1 MRPTDL
7 IAACQM
13 FLVPVS
19 ILFGALALS
28 GTLLLRIL
36 ISLIGVVTSGVWLYR
51 VWFWPGLAPI
61 DRNTVL
67 ILAGVFTVAWFVML
81 ASNALTW
88 FQERRPRRA
97 SVLQRAA

>member
-1 MRPTDL
+1 MRPTEL

-28 GTLLLRIL
+28 GTQPLRIV
-36 ISLIGVVTSGVWLYR
+36 ISLMGVVTSGVWFYR
-51 VWFWPGLAPI
+51 VWFWAGLAQI

-67 ILAGVFTVAWFVML
+67 ILAGVFTLAWLAML

-88 FQERRPRRA
+88 YRERRPRRP
-97 SVLQRAA
+97 VLQRAA